1 MEKKWVT
8 MHAFCG
14 YQIQILNGAEDG
26 DRMDYRILPA
36 LREGEIYPTIQ
47 AAIDAIKHEK
57 ETEGNEEQMER
68 EQREE

>member
-26 DRMDYRILPA
+26 DRMDYRILD
-36 LREGEIYPTIQ
+36 RWKYIQ
-47 AAIDAIKHEK
+47 RSRPLLM
-57 ETEGNEEQMER
+57 Q
-68 EQREE
+68 